1 MEGDLITEKMELQG
15 AQKEFETVSFYNKAL
30 EMILRRIIAQ
40 ENTRREVLFVRS
52 RSVEALAFQLISYL
66 VNLDGKTAECY
77 NYEGEIR

>member
-1 MEGDLITEKMELQG
+1 
-15 AQKEFETVSFYNKAL
+15 
-30 EMILRRIIAQ
+30 MILRRIIAQ